1 MTFEDISLA
10 ELDGLIDDTTS
21 ASHKVTEKSVK
32 EQLTKMRKL
41 LEEMRVALV
50 EIRHLDQEFKRGNMM
65 TEPYNDR
72 HTRLVRS
79 YYAARD
85 EIANVLVSRISESA
99 NNAEDKSRIARF
111 GQFLKDNK
119 DFLRNASQLILTVVQ
134 IFAR

>member
-10 ELDGLIDDTTS
+10 DLDSLIDDTTS
-21 ASHKVTEKSVK
+21 ASHKVKEKSVK
-32 EQLTKMRKL
+32 EQLTEMRRL
-41 LEEMRVALV
+41 LEEMRVAIV

-79 YYAARD
+79 YFGARD
-85 EIANVLVSRISESA
+85 EIADVLVSKIAESA
-99 NNAEDKSRIARF
+99 NNAEDKGRIVRF
-111 GQFLKDNK
+111 GQFLKDKK
-119 DFLRNASQLILTVVQ
+119 DFLLNASQLILTIVQ